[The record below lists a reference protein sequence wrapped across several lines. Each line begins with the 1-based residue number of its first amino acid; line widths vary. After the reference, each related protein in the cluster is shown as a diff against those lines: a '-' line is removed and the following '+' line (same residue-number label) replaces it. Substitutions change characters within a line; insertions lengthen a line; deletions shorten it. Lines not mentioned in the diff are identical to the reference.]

1 MTMGVD
7 FWVQMS
13 AYSQVVFSVWSVER
27 YREVTARYKTG
38 GIPEAAR
45 RTPQLELA
53 QSKMKA
59 QRIPINA
66 TWCIATALSFSSAG
80 AFPLSRRS
88 LALTRKFRSP
98 APPINNASPISPK
111 CLPTVI
117 GTNQR
122 LPTKLSASAT
132 GTVVTRGF
140 GHLFSIIKICFRE
153 LKALNTIQTVLF
165 FSTFLLGIQIGRT
178 KPFWKRFTN
187 VLDIPSSYF
196 GPEGKVLKGRA
207 VRVSD
212 GDTLRFLHVPSPFNP
227 THLDKSKGEKLSETA
242 LPVRICTI
250 DTPETSKFGKPGQPF
265 GPEAKARMKELCED
279 KMIRVK
285 LLQKDQYGRAV
296 ATVDT
301 GRWPFRRAVDEIMLK
316 EGLAEV
322 YQGGGAV
329 YGRKGLA
336 KYLEMEEEARR
347 SKVGIWSLKNRES
360 AAEYKKRTK

>member
-1 MTMGVD
+1 
-7 FWVQMS
+7 
-13 AYSQVVFSVWSVER
+13 
-27 YREVTARYKTG
+27 
-38 GIPEAAR
+38 
-45 RTPQLELA
+45 
-53 QSKMKA
+53 
-59 QRIPINA
+59 
-66 TWCIATALSFSSAG
+66 
-80 AFPLSRRS
+80 
-88 LALTRKFRSP
+88 
-98 APPINNASPISPK
+98 
-111 CLPTVI
+111 
-117 GTNQR
+117 
-122 LPTKLSASAT
+122 
-132 GTVVTRGF
+132 
-140 GHLFSIIKICFRE
+140 
-153 LKALNTIQTVLF
+153 LKALNTIQTALF
-165 FSTFLLGIQIGRT
+165 FSTFLIGIQIGRT
-178 KPFWKRFTN
+178 KPFWKRYTS
-187 VLDIPSSYF
+187 VLDIPSSNF

-227 THLDKSKGEKLSETA
+227 TRLNKSKGEKLSETA
-242 LPVRICTI
+242 LPIRLCTI

-296 ATVDT
+296 ATVVT

-336 KYLEMEEEARR
+336 KYLELEEEARR
-347 SKVGIWSLKNRES
+347 AKLGIWSLKKRES